1 MTGIQPEAIEQLRH
15 QIEIIQ
21 KYSDEVDA
29 SQGLVANAITQL
41 ASAQY
46 AQAIANSLN
55 QIGMSLNLILQRLPE
70 EKPAIIIP
78 R

>member
-1 MTGIQPEAIEQLRH
+1 MTGLPPEAIEQLKS
-15 QIEIIQ
+15 QIEIIH
-21 KYSDEVDA
+21 KYANEIDE

-70 EKPAIIIP
+70 EKPAIIVP

>member
-1 MTGIQPEAIEQLRH
+1 MMPPEAIEQLRN
-15 QIEIIQ
+15 QIAIIQ
-21 KYSDEVDA
+21 NYANEIDA

-46 AQAIANSLN
+46 AQSIANSLN
-55 QIGMSLNLILQRLPE
+55 QIGGALNLILQRLPE